1 MREMK
6 DSGVPWIG
14 EIPNNWIIAK
24 MKHISSSMKSGGTPS
39 SENPIFYCDDGT
51 SWVAIGDM
59 RHGGFI
65 CETQK
70 HLTKEGLEDK
80 SLDVFPA
87 GTLLYSIYASV
98 GKVSVLQIPAAIN
111 QAILAISVNKEM
123 KQAYCKFLL
132 MSMGDYVYSF
142 ANGNTQFNLNAGI
155 VSNLPIVLPPLYEQI
170 QIANFLDAKCV
181 EIDSI
186 LEKTRT
192 SIEEYK
198 KLKQSVIT
206 EAVTKG
212 IHGERPMRDSGVE
225 WIGEIPEGW
234 RCCKLKQ
241 ACSKISDGSHFS
253 PEISTEGYPYIT
265 AKDVH
270 GLGIDYTSASKIS
283 EENYFALVKAGC
295 KPERNDVLLVKDGAT
310 TGRVG
315 MVTDNTACVLL
326 SSVAMLHHNSQVS
339 PTYLYYFLQSNVM
352 QEQIVIS
359 MAGSAMPRITLS
371 KIVGFVLT
379 IPPISEQKEI
389 AAYLDEKCAAI
400 DSLIASK
407 EALITELEAY
417 KKSLIYEYV
426 TGKKEV

>member
-14 EIPNNWIIAK
+14 AIPKGW
-24 MKHISSSMKSGGTPS
+24 SLRR
-39 SENPIFYCDDGT
+39 
-51 SWVAIGDM
+51 IGHM
-59 RHGGFI
+59 Y
-65 CETQK
+65 
-70 HLTKEGLEDK
+70 KERR
-80 SLDVFPA
+80 
-87 GTLLYSIYASV
+87 T
-98 GKVSVLQIPAAIN
+98 KVSDKDYEPLSVTMKGVVPQLSTAAKTDAHDDRKLVRKGDFAIN
-111 QAILAISVNKEM
+111 SRSDRRGSCGIAPQDGSVSLINTILCPLSETNS
-123 KQAYCKFLL
+123 AYLNWLFHSNL
-132 MSMGDYVYSF
+132 F
-142 ANGNTQFNLNAGI
+142 ADEFYRWGHGI
-155 VSNLPIVLPPLYEQI
+155 VDDLWTTNWSDMKRIYIPFPSLPEQ
-170 QIANFLDAKCV
+170 QRIADFLDSKCV

-186 LEKTRT
+186 LGKTRA

-212 IHGERPMRDSGVE
+212 IRGNRQMRESGVE

-389 AAYLDEKCAAI
+389 AAYLDVKCAAI

-407 EALITELEAY
+407 EALITELETY

-426 TGKKEV
+426 TGKKEVL

>member
-6 DSGVPWIG
+6 DSGVSWIG
-14 EIPNNWIIAK
+14 EIPKEWKLLRNKNAFFCSKEIVGN
-24 MKHISSSMKSGGTPS
+24 KSAT
-39 SENPIFYCDDGT
+39 
-51 SWVAIGDM
+51 
-59 RHGGFI
+59 
-65 CETQK
+65 TQLLS
-70 HLTKEGLEDK
+70 LTTKGIKEKGP
-80 SLDVFPA
+80 DVV
-87 GTLLYSIYASV
+87 G
-98 GKVSVLQIPAAIN
+98 GKVPESFDTYQTVRKGQLVMCLFDLDCSAVFSGLSPFNGMISPAYK
-111 QAILAISVNKEM
+111 VVD
-123 KQAYCKFLL
+123 CKDG
-132 MSMGDYVYSF
+132 MNPSF
-142 ANGNTQFNLNAGI
+142 ASYWFSSVFDGRKYMHYSKNLRYTLTYDEFAA
-155 VSNLPIVLPPLYEQI
+155 LPIVIPPLCEQ
-170 QIANFLDAKCV
+170 QCIAKFLDSKCM
-181 EIDSI
+181 EIDTI
-186 LEKTRT
+186 MEKTRT

-198 KLKQSVIT
+198 KLKLSVIT

-212 IHGERPMRDSGVE
+212 ILGNRQMKESGVE

-234 RCCKLKQ
+234 RCGKLKQ

-379 IPPISEQKEI
+379 IPPISEQKEVT
-389 AAYLDEKCAAI
+389 AYLDEKCAAI
-400 DSLIASK
+400 DSLLVAK
-407 EALITELEAY
+407 ETLISELEAY
-417 KKSLIYEYV
+417 KKSIIYEYV
-426 TGKKEV
+426 TGKQEVI

>member
-14 EIPNNWIIAK
+14 EIPKGWKLLRNKNAFLCSKEIVGSK
-24 MKHISSSMKSGGTPS
+24 SMTAQLLS
-39 SENPIFYCDDGT
+39 
-51 SWVAIGDM
+51 
-59 RHGGFI
+59 
-65 CETQK
+65 
-70 HLTKEGLEDK
+70 LTTKGIKEKGPE
-80 SLDVFPA
+80 VV
-87 GTLLYSIYASV
+87 G
-98 GKVSVLQIPAAIN
+98 GKVPESFDTYQTVRKGQLVMCLFDLDCSAVFSGLSPYDGMISPAYRVLD
-111 QAILAISVNKEM
+111 
-123 KQAYCKFLL
+123 CKAD
-132 MSMGDYVYSF
+132 MDPSF
-142 ANGNTQFNLNAGI
+142 ASHWFCSVFDGRKFMHYSKNLRYTLTYDEFA
-155 VSNLPIVLPPLYEQI
+155 VLPIVIPPIQEQHR
-170 QIANFLDAKCV
+170 IADFLDAKCA
-181 EIDSI
+181 EIDTI

-192 SIEEYK
+192 SIEDYK
-198 KLKQSVIT
+198 KLKLSVIT

-212 IHGERPMRDSGVE
+212 ILGNRQMKESGVE
-225 WIGEIPEGW
+225 WIGKIPEGW

-379 IPPISEQKEI
+379 IPPISEQKEVT
-389 AAYLDEKCAAI
+389 AYLDEKCAAI

-407 EALITELEAY
+407 EALITELETY

-426 TGKKEV
+426 TGKKEVL